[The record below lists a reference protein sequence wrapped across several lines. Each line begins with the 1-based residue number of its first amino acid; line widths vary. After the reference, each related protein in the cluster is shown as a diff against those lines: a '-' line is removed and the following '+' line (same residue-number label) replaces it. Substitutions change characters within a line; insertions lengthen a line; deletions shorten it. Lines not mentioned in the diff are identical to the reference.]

1 MKFRIFITIILGA
14 FSLSLSA
21 QEKSKKKYVIPFEL
35 TEYNNISVKAAI
47 NEKDTVK
54 LMFHTA
60 TSAVALTTEAVKRL
74 KTVNFEGVQNIK
86 SWGGDSESRFSEHNS
101 IQIGELNWQNI
112 SLWEDENSGQY
123 TDGKFGIDFFE
134 GKIIEIDFEKKVIIL
149 HSELPEKAKKF
160 EKLKLTSGN
169 DALFLEASADVDGID
184 LKNKFLIHSGYY
196 GTVLFDDTFATENQL
211 SQKLKIVAEKELK
224 DSFDNILKTQKAIL
238 PSFSIGSQKLTNI
251 PVGFFSGAIGRQKM
265 SVLGG
270 DVLKRFNIIIDIKA
284 GFIYLKSNSL
294 KNKSYSQK

>member
-1 MKFRIFITIILGA
+1 MKFRIFITIILCA

-21 QEKSKKKYVIPFEL
+21 QEKSEKKYVIPFEL
-35 TEYNNISVKAAI
+35 TEYNNIAVKAVI

-60 TSAVALTTEAVKRL
+60 ASAVALTSEAVKRL

-101 IQIGELNWQNI
+101 IQIGELNWKNI

-149 HSELPEKAKKF
+149 HSELPKKAKNYQ
-160 EKLKLTSGN
+160 KLQLTSNN
-169 DALFLEASADVDGID
+169 DMLFLEASVSVDGIAH
-184 LKNKFLIHSGYY
+184 KNHFLIHSGYY
-196 GTVLFDDTFATENQL
+196 GSVLFDDAFTIKNEL
-211 SQKLKIVAEKELK
+211 DKKLEIIAQTGIK
-224 DSFDNILKTQKAIL
+224 DSFGNILKTQKAIL
-238 PSFSIGSQKLTNI
+238 PSLSIGNQKLINV
-251 PVGFFSGAIGRQKM
+251 PVGFFTGAIGRQKM

-270 DVLKRFNIIIDIKA
+270 DILKRFNIIMDIKA

-294 KNKSYSQK
+294 NSTPYSDK